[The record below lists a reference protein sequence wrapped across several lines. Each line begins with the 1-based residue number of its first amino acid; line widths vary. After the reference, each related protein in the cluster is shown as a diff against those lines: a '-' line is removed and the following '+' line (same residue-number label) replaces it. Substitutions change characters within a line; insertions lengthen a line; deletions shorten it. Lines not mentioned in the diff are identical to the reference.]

1 MSVDIIYTKAD
12 GGDSM
17 KFYYT
22 EQTNFYG
29 SSKPSELLKEYGSP
43 LYVYNESILR
53 QRCRE
58 MAGLVSYPNYRSN
71 YSIKANS
78 NLELLK
84 IVREEGLHAD
94 AMSPGEIHVLLA
106 AGFRPDEILFV
117 ANNVSA
123 EEMQYA
129 IDKGIIISCDSLS
142 QLRQYGRLDPGGKVA
157 VRFNPGVGAGHHEK
171 VVTGGEKTKFGVS
184 LDFIDEVKAIL
195 KEYRLR
201 LVGINQH
208 IGSLFMEPSAY
219 LQGAKA
225 LLDVASNFEDLE
237 FVDMGGGFGIPYRK
251 QEGQE
256 RLDLREIGR
265 GLTQLIEDW
274 TANYGK
280 RVRLKI
286 EPGRYIVAECG
297 VLLGTVH
304 SVKQNG
310 TTTYIGTDIGFNVLL
325 RPAMYDSHH
334 DIEFYRNDAILKTE
348 KVRPAT
354 VVGNICESGDI
365 IAEDRML
372 PEAAEGDLISIMDA
386 GADGYSMASNYNN
399 RLRPAE
405 VLIGLDGSPRLIRRR
420 DTLED
425 LMRGFV

>member
-1 MSVDIIYTKAD
+1 
-12 GGDSM
+12 M
-17 KFYYT
+17 KVYFT

-29 SSKPSELLKEYGSP
+29 SSKPSELIREYGSP

-58 MAGLVSYPNYRSN
+58 LAGLVSYSNYRSN

-84 IVREEGLHAD
+84 IIRDEGLHAD

-106 AGFRPDEILFV
+106 AGYRPDEILFV

-129 IDKGIIISCDSLS
+129 IDKGVLVSCDSLS
-142 QLRQYGRLDPGGKVA
+142 QLRQYGRLNPGGKVA
-157 VRFNPGVGAGHHEK
+157 VRFNPGVGAGHHAK
-171 VVTGGEKTKFGVS
+171 VVTGGENTKFGIN
-184 LDFIDEVKAIL
+184 LEMMDEVKAIL
-195 KEYRLR
+195 KEYRLS
-201 LVGINQH
+201 LAGINQH
-208 IGSLFMEPSAY
+208 IGSLFMEPSSY
-219 LQGAKA
+219 LQAARA
-225 LLDVASNFEDLE
+225 LLNIASNFEDLE
-237 FVDMGGGFGIPYRK
+237 FIDMGGGFGIPYRK
-251 QEGQE
+251 QEGQQ
-256 RLDLREIGR
+256 RLDLEEMGR
-265 GLTQLIEDW
+265 GLSQLMEDW

-286 EPGRYIVAECG
+286 EPGRYVVAECG

-304 SVKQNG
+304 AVKQNG
-310 TTTYIGTDIGFNVLL
+310 SKTYIGTDVGFNVLI

-334 DIEFYRNDAILKTE
+334 DIEFYRNDAVLKTDT
-348 KVRPAT
+348 VRKAT

-365 IAEDRML
+365 IANDREL
-372 PEAAEGDLISIMDA
+372 PEAAEGDIIGVMDA
-386 GADGYSMASNYNN
+386 GAYGYSMSSNYNN

-420 DTLED
+420 DTFED
-425 LMRGFV
+425 LMRGFI